1 MFKFAKIALFTMVL
15 VVGAVSTPA
24 FAAGERGVAAGETLA
39 RQMLKLMDADKDG
52 KVSRQE
58 FMRFMEAEFD
68 RLDVD
73 HNGELTVR
81 EISRFPSVGPGCV
94 CHFGYGGNDCVTA
107 VACQA
112 EGGRCIKSCPAQ
124 FKE

>member
-1 MFKFAKIALFTMVL
+1 MFKIANIALVTIAL

-24 FAAGERGVAAGETLA
+24 FAASERGAAAGEELA
-39 RQMLKLMDADKDG
+39 RELLRLMDTDKNG

-73 HNGELTVR
+73 HSGELTVR
-81 EISRFPSVGPGCV
+81 ELSRFPSVGPACI

-107 VACQA
+107 VSCTS
-112 EGGRCIKSCPAQ
+112 EGGRCIRSCPTQ
-124 FKE
+124 SKE